1 MLLLQ
6 FTYIVLTVLNARVKT
21 MVNIDIARLGKQC
34 DWGVRQL
41 NELKWRASAPG
52 ESHVDKSALNANY
65 FPIVISKCWPN
76 VCRAKEV
83 LIKR

>member
-1 MLLLQ
+1 
-6 FTYIVLTVLNARVKT
+6 

-41 NELKWRASAPG
+41 NELKWRGSAPG
-52 ESHVDKSALNANY
+52 ESHVDKSALNAKY
-65 FPIVISKCWPN
+65 FPIVISKCWPS